1 MMRSHGAQIYNI
13 VLKYVAICIYVKRRR
28 TAIRATD
35 TRSRAGAL
43 EGQYSRVTNV
53 YDAWGT
59 VDGVT
64 NSNR

>member
-1 MMRSHGAQIYNI
+1 MIAHR
-13 VLKYVAICIYVKRRR
+13 AI
-28 TAIRATD
+28 
-35 TRSRAGAL
+35 